1 MVKFV
6 SYHGK
11 TYRLL
16 LETAEGVAWIIDW
29 ENPGAPIKV
38 GDKNEL
44 FDEPIPGEFMDE
56 SVPSKKRTAAMEKR
70 LRMIQPLTE
79 NKRLIFDT
87 KFRRET
93 IAALAQALSVSE
105 KTLTRFFY
113 AYLAKGKEGLL
124 PAQRTA
130 TQKQKD
136 DAYIDADMQKAIN
149 KYYYSPKKL
158 SVRGAYEMYL
168 IDYWKDENGQ
178 LKLDHPDFTRFQRN
192 YRRVRSNYKKIISRQ
207 GIGEYQKNY
216 RPLLGYAG
224 DNAQNCG
231 YFEMDATE
239 ADICIVSKYSR
250 KPIGRPIVY
259 LAVDVATRLVTGVYV
274 GLSGGSNA
282 ILQCLQSMVEDKVL
296 FCQERGIEITA
307 SQWPSVGLPR
317 VISTDRGKDF
327 MSGRVREL
335 CERFDIEITN
345 LPAYRPDLKGCVERT
360 FACLQERYKPMLRG
374 YGTIEI
380 ENTREGA
387 APVQTKACLDLG
399 EYTRILLRCIIY
411 HNSSR
416 VLLMQREPQMIADGV
431 KPISSCLWEWMVK
444 NGRADLINA
453 NAEDVSLMLLP
464 RGNASI
470 TRQGLMFDG
479 LRYDAENVDMTKE
492 YVNAGI
498 SGRKKVVVAY
508 REDSSE
514 AIYLIRE
521 GKYIKFV
528 LTSASQVF
536 SGLSFEEIHLMK
548 KEEQEVRK
556 EAERK
561 QSRDAAMCADYIL
574 ETVQNAEK
582 TEPHTLKEVTRERMS
597 QEREREKINGK
608 NS

>member
-6 SYHGK
+6 SYHGR

-16 LETAEGVAWIIDW
+16 LSTPEGVAWIIDW
-29 ENPGAPIKV
+29 EKPGAPIKI

-44 FDEPIPGEFMDE
+44 VDEPIPGEFMDE
-56 SVPSKKRTAAMEKR
+56 AAPSDSRKVAMEKR
-70 LRMIQPLTE
+70 LHMLQPLIKNE
-79 NKRLIFDT
+79 RSIFDT
-87 KFRRET
+87 KFRREK
-93 IAALAQALSVSE
+93 IAALAESYAVSE

-113 AYLAKGKEGLL
+113 AYLAKGKAGLL
-124 PAQRTA
+124 PAQRA
-130 TQKQKD
+130 VAQEKKD

-149 KYYYSPKKL
+149 KYYYSPKRL
-158 SVRGAYEMYL
+158 SLRGAYEMYL

-178 LKLDHPDFTRFQRN
+178 LQLDHPDFIRFQRN
-192 YRRVRSNYKKIISRQ
+192 YRRIRSDYKKIISRQ

-216 RPLLGYAG
+216 RPLLGCAG

-259 LAVDVATRLVTGVYV
+259 LAVDVATRLITGVYV

-282 ILQCLQSMVEDKVL
+282 ILQCLQSMAEDKVL
-296 FCQERGIEITA
+296 FCQKHGVEITA
-307 SQWPSVGLPR
+307 NQWPSVGLPK

-360 FACLQERYKPMLRG
+360 FACLQERYKPLLRG

-380 ENTREGA
+380 ENTRNGA
-387 APVQTKACLDLG
+387 APVQTKACLDLE
-399 EYTRILLRCIIY
+399 EYTKILLRCIIY

-444 NGRADLINA
+444 NGRAELINA
-453 NAEDVSLMLLP
+453 NTEDVSLMLLP

-492 YVNAGI
+492 YVSAGI
-498 SGRKKVVVAY
+498 RGRKKVVVAY
-508 REDSSE
+508 HEDSSE
-514 AIYLIRE
+514 YVYLIRD

-528 LTSASQVF
+528 LTSASLAF
-536 SGLSFEEIHLMK
+536 SGLSFEEIRLMK
-548 KEEQEVRK
+548 KEEQKIRK
-556 EAERK
+556 EVEQK
-561 QSRDAAMCADYIL
+561 QSQDAAMCADFIR
-574 ETVQNAEK
+574 ETVQNAEE
-582 TEPHTLKEVTRERMS
+582 TEPHTLKEVTRKKMRK
-597 QEREREKINGK
+597 EREMEKKNGK
-608 NS
+608 NR